1 MEAAPEQDKEESR
14 DSDQVM
20 ARRCC
25 VGEEA
30 CLQGSVALPSLPSL
44 ECGWVG
50 APCWP
55 KTTSSP
61 QAFGRGGA
69 PPPPPPPGGWV
80 PAGPRQRE
88 PGDTAVPPA
97 VAREPVVSLRGWGGK
112 GSEANMSRPS

>member
-80 PAGPRQRE
+80 PAGR
-88 PGDTAVPPA
+88 V
-97 VAREPVVSLRGWGGK
+97 RG
-112 GSEANMSRPS
+112 SQVTRLSRPQWLESQWSACGGGGGRVRKQI